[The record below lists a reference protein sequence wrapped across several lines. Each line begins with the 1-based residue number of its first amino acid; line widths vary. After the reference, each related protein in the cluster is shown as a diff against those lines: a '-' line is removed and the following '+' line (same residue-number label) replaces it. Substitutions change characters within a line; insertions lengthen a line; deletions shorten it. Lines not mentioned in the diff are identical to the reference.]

1 MLSEKVTYT
10 HTHKDSIFT
19 FTRNPSKD
27 KPKWRSRILDQH
39 FSKLSRK
46 VRETRKVQ
54 KKLKR
59 NDDYNTVPL
68 MDLGTEK
75 VH

>member
-1 MLSEKVTYT
+1 MAMVFISAVFLPK
-10 HTHKDSIFT
+10 
-19 FTRNPSKD
+19 TRNANLTMRKISD

-46 VRETRKVQ
+46 VLETRKVQ